1 MGTYSTTLSS
11 RNLNLKSRY
20 FGDKL
25 KSLRISNINRI
36 IMGQI
41 NVNSIRT
48 KFDDPV
54 YDVRG
59 NVDILIKY
67 EEKLPKQ
74 YLKQHLSIQIRSK
87 WQI

>member
-1 MGTYSTTLSS
+1 
-11 RNLNLKSRY
+11 
-20 FGDKL
+20 
-25 KSLRISNINRI
+25 
-36 IMGQI
+36 MGQI